1 MIRGDNALYVFGIDF
16 YRCMALNDDLTIPT
30 PDRVIGGAGPF
41 DFSGVAAIAA
51 VPMSIKLDNEAVET
65 LNLDLSG
72 AADPAAVTVA
82 ELAAAIVAAGFTDV
96 TATTEAVTGR
106 LHIYYNGTEAYN
118 YMQVYGE
125 AALLCLIGQG
135 YGCQFQRCD
144 TQQTIT
150 ETPVN
155 KDEETIT
162 VTDSHGRDTEI
173 ISDGYRKGCTIA
185 IQDTANDYSLK
196 ELVEGGDWDPV
207 TLIYEKPTSESRKIY
222 FFVEMFTI
230 NYREGTN
237 KEADIDSYTMHVYR
251 SCKGSVGEETH
262 ERNWMIVT
270 YNVTCTPY
278 EDELGVMHADKYERK
293 LKIEQYQALDVYDV

>member
-1 MIRGDNALYVFGIDF
+1 MIRGVNALYTFGIDF
-16 YRCMALNDDLTIPT
+16 YRVMALNDDLSIPT
-30 PDRVIGGAGPF
+30 QDRIIGGAGPF
-41 DFSGVAAIAA
+41 DFSGVTAIAA
-51 VPMSIKLDNEAVET
+51 VPLSIKLDNETVET
-65 LNLDLSG
+65 RNIDLSG
-72 AADPAAVTVA
+72 SVDPAAVTVA
-82 ELAAAIVAAGFTDV
+82 ELVAAITLAAFTDI
-96 TATTEAVTGR
+96 TAATEAITGR
-106 LHIYYNGTEAYN
+106 LHLYYNGTEDYA

-125 AALLCLIGQG
+125 CALLSMIGQG

-173 ISDGYRKGCTIA
+173 ITDGYRKGCTIA

-196 ELVEGGDWDPV
+196 ELIEGGDWDAV
-207 TLIYEKPTSESRKIY
+207 TGVYEKPTSESRKVY
-222 FFVEMFTI
+222 FFVEMFTF

-251 SCKGSVGEETH
+251 SCKGSLGEETH
-262 ERNWMIVT
+262 ERGWTIMT

-278 EDELGVMHADKYERK
+278 EDELGAMHADKYERK
-293 LKIEQYQALDVYDV
+293 LTVEQYEALDVYNV